1 MNARFIHLK
10 QEPSNMNRKIK
21 FVQFCIWTGIILD
34 SINVLL
40 YLFPNMMLDSLGLAD
55 EMLTPVAIYL
65 LFHAGIFMLGWTILL
80 IWTLK
85 EPIQRRFIL
94 LLTVLITVGM
104 ETSAIYLLTVES
116 LAQAKII
123 PLLILPV
130 VIGSLFIAGYI
141 VAGSI
146 KNDYENSIQSS

>member
-1 MNARFIHLK
+1 MD
-10 QEPSNMNRKIK
+10 RKIK

-34 SINVLL
+34 GINVFL
-40 YLFPNMMLDSLGLAD
+40 YLFPNMMLGSLGMSE
-55 EMLTPVAIYL
+55 EMLTPVATYL

-85 EPIQRRFIL
+85 KPIQRRFIL

-104 ETSAIYLLTVES
+104 EASAIYLLTVES
-116 LAQAKII
+116 VTDAKII
-123 PLLILPV
+123 PLLILPMLV
-130 VIGSLFIAGYI
+130 GSLFAAGYF

-146 KNDYENSIQSS
+146 KSNQGNFPS